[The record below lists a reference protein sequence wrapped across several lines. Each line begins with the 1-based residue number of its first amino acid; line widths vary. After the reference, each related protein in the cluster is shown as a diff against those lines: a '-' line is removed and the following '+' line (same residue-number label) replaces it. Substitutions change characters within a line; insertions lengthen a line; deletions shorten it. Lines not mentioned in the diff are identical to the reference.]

1 MLRFSLRQLLGAMGG
16 LCVAIALTQIEF
28 VPSCVCLVGIIVVLN
43 FAVRARTWRCIAYGA
58 ITGIAGGILV
68 MLLYMLVDQG
78 RISASNYQESNALID
93 IDIVLACRSYVV
105 HIGAYVGAIAALAV
119 RNKRPIHPS
128 GAVSSPNATRTS
140 PRDQ

>member
-43 FAVRARTWRCIAYGA
+43 FVVRARTWRCIAYGA

-78 RISASNYQESNALID
+78 RMSASNYQESNALID
-93 IDIVLACRSYVV
+93 IVLACRSYLV

-119 RNKRPIHPS
+119 RNKRPVHPS
-128 GAVSSPNATRTS
+128 GAVPSPNATRKS